1 MLRKPRPLPLSL
13 TQAKIE
19 KEKLEVLK
27 RTERRISVIAWIAE
41 AEANLPQ
48 SSRLLTLAFLIL
60 ILLLYTAFT
69 FFTKC
74 QCTCACAI

>member
-1 MLRKPRPLPLSL
+1 MVRKPRPQPLSV

-27 RTERRISVIAWIAE
+27 RTETRISEIAWIAE
-41 AEANLPQ
+41 VNLPQ
-48 SSRLLTLAFLIL
+48 SSRLFTLAFLL
-60 ILLLYTAFT
+60 LVLLLYTAFT
-69 FFTKC
+69 FCTKC

>member
-1 MLRKPRPLPLSL
+1 MLRKPRPLLLSV
-13 TQAKIE
+13 THAKIE

-27 RTERRISVIAWIAE
+27 RTERRISEIAWIAE
-41 AEANLPQ
+41 AEAKLPQ

-60 ILLLYTAFT
+60 ILLLYTAFA